1 MQNEAQLDAERIKR
15 FGEQSELLLRTYH
28 AEFAKDPTSRAT
40 ESSRSNLIALRHTIK
55 QIYGEAA
62 ALAVASP
69 FDFAADAVSSGG

>member
-1 MQNEAQLDAERIKR
+1 MQNEAQFDAERIKR

-40 ESSRSNLIALRHTIK
+40 ESSRNLIALRHTIK

-62 ALAVASP
+62 ALAVANP